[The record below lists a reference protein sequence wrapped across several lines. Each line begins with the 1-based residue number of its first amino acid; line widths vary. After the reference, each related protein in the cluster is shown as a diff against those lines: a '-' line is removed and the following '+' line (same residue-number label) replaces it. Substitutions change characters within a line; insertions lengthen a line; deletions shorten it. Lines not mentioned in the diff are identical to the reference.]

1 MSYPTDHD
9 RGRPRRPAVEPEIIL
24 PGEPDPRLRRRDEAK
39 ARTAFYNAGNGQRVF
54 VVQPS
59 PWTMIAVLLSIGAI
73 IGVALLLLIGFVML
87 WLPVIGVVAAGIIL
101 LRLFGGPRRGGPPV
115 RR

>member
-1 MSYPTDHD
+1 
-9 RGRPRRPAVEPEIIL
+9 
-24 PGEPDPRLRRRDEAK
+24 
-39 ARTAFYNAGNGQRVF
+39 
-54 VVQPS
+54 
-59 PWTMIAVLLSIGAI
+59 MIAVLLSIGAI